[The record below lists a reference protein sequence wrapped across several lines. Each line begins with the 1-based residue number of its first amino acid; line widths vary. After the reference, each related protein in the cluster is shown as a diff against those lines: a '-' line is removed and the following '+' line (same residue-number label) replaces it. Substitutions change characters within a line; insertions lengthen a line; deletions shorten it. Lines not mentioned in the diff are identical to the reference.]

1 MSLRCLVVAG
11 SVWEIRGDRSSPADF
26 LASRPMK
33 LRNPGS
39 ALPGRQASGASET
52 AALAGAA
59 DRPVDHTRFLRIAE
73 LYSSL
78 QGEGAHSGLPC
89 FFIRTGGCDLRC
101 SWCDTPDAL
110 SGGQWASL
118 DDLIAAIPDHVE
130 LVQITGGEPLLQR
143 DRVLALSGVL
153 SVPPFNKK
161 VLIETGGHLTLAGLP
176 ESLHIV
182 MDVKL
187 PASGESRHD
196 FAANFAHLKATDE
209 IKFVVADR
217 ADFDAALDMASEHS
231 LADRFQLLFSPVWG
245 QLELRDLAEWLIASG
260 LRARLQTQL
269 HKHVW
274 GGEASGV

>member
-1 MSLRCLVVAG
+1 MSPVTSWVL
-11 SVWEIRGDRSSPADF
+11 EIRGDRCWPADF
-26 LASRPMK
+26 LDCKPMN

-39 ALPGRQASGASET
+39 ALPGRQASSASET
-52 AALAGAA
+52 AARAGAA
-59 DRPVDHTRFLRIAE
+59 DPAVDSTRFLRIAE

-78 QGEGAHSGLPC
+78 QGEGSHSGLPC

-118 DDLIAAIPDHVE
+118 DDLIAAIPEHVE

-143 DRVLALSGVL
+143 DRVVALSGVL

-161 VLIETGGHLTLAGLP
+161 VLIETGGHLSLAGLP

-182 MDVKL
+182 MDIKL
-187 PASGESRHD
+187 PGSGEANHD
-196 FAANFAHLKATDE
+196 FAANFAYLKATDE

-217 ADFDAALDMASEHS
+217 ADFAAALAIANEHS

-245 QLELRDLAEWLIASG
+245 RLELRDLAKWLMESG